1 MTPEEAKELEDYFKK
16 KEAKEIEEYFAS
28 KRQITPLEKAGMGL
42 TAPLKYVGGKI
53 LPELKSFISPFGEA
67 KRLEKVFSTP
77 EGQAQYIKEGT
88 SLPLEIAS
96 LPGTMAISSYMAG
109 TGLDKKVG
117 EKVNEIMNKYK
128 LSPETMELLGL
139 STALVGGR
147 MLPIRK
153 QQVPGVGQKLKS
165 GKETTPGAVGEEL
178 IESGKKEVTRVKEE
192 VYKPIKEQINAIK
205 TNKNI
210 GKETADE
217 IKNYVNT
224 SFKKANMTPQM
235 RKSVLKIA
243 DEISKIKDME
253 VLLNK
258 KKLVKGQLKTEY
270 PNNPDFVT
278 IQKQQIDRIINQKIY
293 ENIDNPILRANWRK
307 ANQAYGDMA
316 NAFEKLEKI
325 YEGNSE
331 KVFERVFSGGT
342 NQIKSLKKLSGD
354 EKVTKAGFNYL
365 AEKIINID
373 GEFSAKSFKTAL
385 KTIGE
390 DRGKLIFGENWGKLK
405 DLSRAL
411 YLAEA
416 PHKIVGNL
424 PIINKLGI
432 TELLQTIE
440 KISQKTMIDKPMV
453 SKRETVAPYIAG
465 EMVEHL
471 ERGSDNE

>member
-1 MTPEEAKELEDYFKK
+1 
-16 KEAKEIEEYFAS
+16 
-28 KRQITPLEKAGMGL
+28 
-42 TAPLKYVGGKI
+42 
-53 LPELKSFISPFGEA
+53 
-67 KRLEKVFSTP
+67 
-77 EGQAQYIKEGT
+77 
-88 SLPLEIAS
+88 
-96 LPGTMAISSYMAG
+96 
-109 TGLDKKVG
+109 
-117 EKVNEIMNKYK
+117 MNKYK

-354 EKVTKAGFNYL
+354 EKK
-365 AEKIINID
+365 
-373 GEFSAKSFKTAL
+373 
-385 KTIGE
+385 
-390 DRGKLIFGENWGKLK
+390 
-405 DLSRAL
+405 
-411 YLAEA
+411 
-416 PHKIVGNL
+416 
-424 PIINKLGI
+424 
-432 TELLQTIE
+432 
-440 KISQKTMIDKPMV
+440 
-453 SKRETVAPYIAG
+453 
-465 EMVEHL
+465 
-471 ERGSDNE
+471 